1 MYCGQLLLGELVIYH
16 EFRND
21 ALFIAMFETFRLH
34 GDSKKDGNLNVKCA
48 CKLTLIPAAAEML
61 PFI

>member
-1 MYCGQLLLGELVIYH
+1 
-16 EFRND
+16 
-21 ALFIAMFETFRLH
+21 MFETFRLH